1 MAGLGGRIMES
12 GHFAEALPMAHL
24 GPEVE
29 WRVFAA
35 VKEQQTFAR
44 LCAQGTFAPRGVR

>member
-24 GPEVE
+24 EPEAVCPLPV
-29 WRVFAA
+29 RVIWKADI
-35 VKEQQTFAR
+35 
-44 LCAQGTFAPRGVR
+44 